1 MPLKSFSYK
10 FDAGPLT
17 TKEELRGDWHVG
29 NCRRALQY
37 YFYAMRGLFLL
48 PEEVLCPEAYYKTG
62 EFVFKKGETVDLHK
76 LQTGDV
82 IYAERI
88 RAKDGSLINKSEES
102 FPTIDEYIVALHT
115 SIYLDEQDKEIWHAT
130 SIEGSSCQWSLTKF
144 LEFYTPIAVK
154 RIL

>member
-1 MPLKSFSYK
+1 L
-10 FDAGPLT
+10 A

-37 YFYAMRGLFLL
+37 YFYVMRGLFLL

-62 EFVFKKGETVDLHK
+62 EFVFKKGEIVDITK
-76 LQTGDV
+76 LQTGDI

-88 RAKDGSLINKSEES
+88 RAKDGSLVDKSEKS
-102 FPTIDEYIVALHT
+102 FSDVDDYIVALHT
-115 SIYLDEQDKEIWHAT
+115 AIYVGEPRKEIWHAT
-130 SIEGSSCQWSLTKF
+130 SIEGGSCQWSLTKF